1 MLNIQ
6 LQLETSFLEAAI
18 LVPLGDTHVERF
30 TNISVVDI
38 CWAAHDTNIVQ
49 LRRRDA
55 TAAAAAH
62 SRRIV
67 ETCISGHFIY
77 LCVFKYID
85 VLRYGLRSEILPA
98 YQHICAVVQKHC

>member
-18 LVPLGDTHVERF
+18 WVPLGDTHVERF

-38 CWAAHDTNIVQ
+38 CWAARDTNIVQ

-55 TAAAAAH
+55 TDE
-62 SRRIV
+62 SLRLILV
-67 ETCISGHFIY
+67 DTSS
-77 LCVFKYID
+77 VFAFLNID
-85 VLRYGLRSEILPA
+85 VLRYGLLSEILPA
-98 YQHICAVVQKHC
+98 YQHICAVFSCCCQPKKR